1 LLLEAVVDVTKI
13 GSVAVGIAFMAG
25 VLYNF
30 GYFWGLGLNFF
41 TFLNYKDHLAVLIFF
56 AGPWLLLSLI
66 CVGWRSGP
74 KKKTLDWVAR
84 GWTFLVLFAWLE
96 RGEIAVFPHFASTVF
111 WFRGFSSFLLV
122 AYLTAVVFD
131 FLSTFELGKTSAQAI
146 ASVFFIVVIM
156 MGLMVMFGNY
166 MYWRDVES
174 SRFDTE
180 VTLASE
186 DKTPS
191 PPRSARL
198 LRAVDEGL
206 FLVLKDSPDRVVFIR
221 KDDVKAISMDVRK

>member
-1 LLLEAVVDVTKI
+1 MDVTKI
-13 GSVAVGIAFMAG
+13 GSIAVGIAFMAG

-41 TFLNYKDHLAVLIFF
+41 TFLNYKDHLTVLIFF

-66 CVGWRSGP
+66 CMGWRSGP
-74 KKKTLDWVAR
+74 KKKTLDWVVG

-96 RGEIAVFPHFASTVF
+96 RSEIAIFPHFASTVF

-131 FLSTFELGKTSAQAI
+131 FLSTFELGKTSPKAGGFI
-146 ASVFFIVVIM
+146 FFIVVIM

-166 MYWRDVES
+166 MYWREVGS
-174 SRFDTE
+174 TQFDTE
-180 VTLASE
+180 VTFASSE
-186 DKTPS
+186 DKAPGPT
-191 PPRSARL
+191 RTAHL

-206 FLVLKDSPDRVVFIR
+206 FLVLKDAPDRIVFVR
-221 KDDVKAISMDVRK
+221 KDDVKTLSMNVRK